1 MDPSGKKLTGTEIW
15 LTLVPNTT
23 ANSTSANTTESMET
37 ELEVGHV
44 TDDSGSFSFQV
55 SLNGRYQLRL
65 KREGWQ
71 EEIQEVEIGNCSSKS
86 IEVTMRKKIECE
98 VDLNIHVIDE
108 DDMAV
113 NGAHLFFTVDPST
126 NNFNLTTPASGIV
139 STRLP
144 PGPLQV
150 QVLVIGRWSML
161 FLNAIPSRQIPPK
174 QCWSQ

>member
-1 MDPSGKKLTGTEIW
+1 
-15 LTLVPNTT
+15 
-23 ANSTSANTTESMET
+23 
-37 ELEVGHV
+37 
-44 TDDSGSFSFQV
+44 
-55 SLNGRYQLRL
+55 
-65 KREGWQ
+65 
-71 EEIQEVEIGNCSSKS
+71 
-86 IEVTMRKKIECE
+86 MRKKIECE

-150 QVLVIGRWSML
+150 QVQSPFWRRS
-161 FLNAIPSRQIPPK
+161 SRQDWQRWKWVFLLASREDLEAPVESPSGVSP
-174 QCWSQ
+174 QDFHFAPAAPRLGVSSAW